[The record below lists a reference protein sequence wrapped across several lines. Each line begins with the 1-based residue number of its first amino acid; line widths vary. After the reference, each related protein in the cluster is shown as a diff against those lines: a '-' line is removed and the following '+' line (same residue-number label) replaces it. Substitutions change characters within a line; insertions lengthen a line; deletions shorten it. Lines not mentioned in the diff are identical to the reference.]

1 MNVQDKPFFAYFQL
15 GSPHAS
21 GVQTDDPAFSDITGE
36 LRGKLF
42 GWMIESV
49 HIGLLYE
56 TEIASLHPF
65 TAPSCMPLINQ
76 RWQNTKTPIIGISIN
91 TDPAQIRP

>member
-1 MNVQDKPFFAYFQL
+1 
-15 GSPHAS
+15 
-21 GVQTDDPAFSDITGE
+21 
-36 LRGKLF
+36 
-42 GWMIESV
+42 MIESV
-49 HIGLLYE
+49 DIGLLYE